1 MTLESR
7 FYAITVIIYRVL
19 VANLLFILASLPLV
33 TVGASLSG
41 MIAVLQDTEDQKY
54 WSVFWRA
61 FRMSFWYSLPPVFF
75 RFMSALFIHQ
85 FLGSVGRESLLMWG
99 VRMLF
104 TSFLICYNLN
114 LYVLQAKL
122 HTKHFCQLFRL
133 SFVLTAVTLMK
144 TVLFPIG
151 ALLLLYVS
159 LRFLGGIIIV
169 FFCSTLMMIYLKLI
183 DSSVSRLI

>member
-7 FYAITVIIYRVL
+7 FYAITVVIYRIL
-19 VANLLFILASLPLV
+19 TANLLFILASLPLV
-33 TVGASLSG
+33 TIGASLSG
-41 MIAVLQDTEDQKY
+41 MIAVLRDTDDQKY
-54 WSVFWRA
+54 WSVFWQA
-61 FRMSFWYSLPPVFF
+61 FRTSFWYSLPLLFF
-75 RFMSALFIHQ
+75 SVMSGLFIQQ
-85 FLGSVGRESLLMWG
+85 FLGSVGKESLLMWG

-122 HTKHFCQLFRL
+122 HTRRFYQLFRL
-133 SFVLTAVTLMK
+133 SFVFTAVTLMK

-151 ALLLLYVS
+151 ALLILYVS

-169 FFCSTLMMIYLKLI
+169 FFFSTLMMIYLKLI
-183 DSSVSRLI
+183 GSSVTRLV